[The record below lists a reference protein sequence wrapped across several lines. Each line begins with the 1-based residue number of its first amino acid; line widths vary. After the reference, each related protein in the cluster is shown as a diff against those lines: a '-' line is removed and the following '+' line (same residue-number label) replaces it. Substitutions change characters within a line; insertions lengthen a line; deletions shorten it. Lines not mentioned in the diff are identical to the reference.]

1 MILRLQL
8 LALAAGFSGWVLHVP
23 ALFFLGGSVSL
34 FFVCKSL
41 YEGYLHPFLVVFVFG
56 YFIFT
61 EGSAYGLMYSG
72 LANLTLGLTLVPLLK
87 RYFETRER
95 KKIEAENGE

>member
-1 MILRLQL
+1 MILRFQF
-8 LALAAGFSGWVLHVP
+8 LALAAGFSGLILHVP

-61 EGSAYGLMYSG
+61 EGSLYGLMYSG
-72 LANLTLGLTLVPLLK
+72 LANLSLGLTLVPLLK
-87 RYFETRER
+87 RYLEIRER
-95 KKIEAENGE
+95 KRIEAENAE